1 MKTKLVSML
10 ATLIVG
16 LAFVVSPA
24 WAEDKATDDPRM
36 AGFNGKIGRTFAE
49 SVEDWPK
56 EPVYTGK
63 EPNVLLI
70 LLDDTGFAQLGSF
83 GGLIE
88 TPNIDALAAN
98 GLRYSNFYTTA
109 LCSPSRAAIMAGR
122 NHHSI
127 GLGSHALTAM
137 GFPGYAGR
145 VPQSSQEVARVVRDQ
160 GWTTY
165 ALGKWDH
172 TPLFQVHQVG
182 PITYWPTSD
191 GFDHTYN
198 FMSADSNNYEPV
210 MYVGHEPIEPSR
222 GKPNYHL
229 TEDIADKAIHYIT
242 GDVSINPE
250 KPFFMFWAPGAMH
263 APHHAPQA
271 YIDHYKGK
279 FDMGWDE
286 ARKQIYKRQLEMGI
300 IPKGTVLT
308 ERDKKVPA
316 WDSFNDKEKALM
328 ARQMET
334 FAGQL
339 THTDEQ
345 IGRIIATLQ
354 RTGKLE
360 NTLILVTSDN
370 GASAE
375 GGVTG
380 THNEVLYT
388 NAFPKTDME
397 ENLKKQDVWG
407 SEETN
412 NHYNVGWAWAANTP
426 FKHFKQ
432 TVHHGGTADPLVVHW
447 PAGIKAKGEIR
458 TQFAHII
465 DIGPT
470 IMEALGVTPPAVID
484 GIKQSPFEGTSFA
497 YTFNEADAPE
507 RHTRQYFEQLGN
519 RAMYL
524 DGWVAVTL
532 HADRL
537 AFEPHRTAPFEDDV
551 WELYN
556 VAEDRSQSKDLAKE
570 YPEKL
575 EELKKAWDE
584 EALKYNV
591 YPLHDD
597 LFGRFAN
604 VTKLYA
610 PRRKEF
616 VFYPPGAVRIPE
628 AYSPPVKNK
637 NHTITAYAEI
647 PKGGASGVLVAT
659 GGIYSGYSLYV
670 KDNRVVY
677 HYNAY
682 NEDRYTITGTDPLP
696 SGKVI
701 IEAKYTPSDDK
712 KTGTVTLSVNGKQVG
727 RGEVKRTVPGTY
739 SISETFDV
747 GQDTGSPVSKDYDR
761 DNEFTGTLDRVVFNL
776 D

>member
-1 MKTKLVSML
+1 MKNYLFFL
-10 ATLIVG
+10 AA
-16 LAFVVSPA
+16 LAFIFGGCQQEQSNSKK
-24 WAEDKATDDPRM
+24 EEDPRM
-36 AGFNGKIGRTFAE
+36 AGFEGKIGRTFAE
-49 SVEDWPK
+49 SVEDWPE
-56 EPVYTGK
+56 EPVYTGE

-70 LLDDTGFAQLGSF
+70 LLDDTGFGQLGSF

-88 TPNIDALAAN
+88 TPNIDALADN

-145 VPQSSQEVARVVRDQ
+145 VPQSSQEVARVVRDE

-165 ALGKWDH
+165 AIGKWDH
-172 TPLFQVHQVG
+172 TPLFQIHQVG
-182 PITYWPTSD
+182 PFTYWPTND
-191 GFDHTYN
+191 GFDHNYN
-198 FMSADSNNYEPV
+198 FMSADCNNFEPL
-210 MYVGHEPIEPSR
+210 MYAGHEPVEPAR
-222 GKPNYHL
+222 GNPNYHL
-229 TEDIADKAIHYIT
+229 TEDLADKAIQYIT

-263 APHHAPQA
+263 APHHAPQE
-271 YIDHYKGK
+271 YIAHYKGK

-286 ARKQIYKRQLEMGI
+286 ARKQIYQRQLETGI
-300 IPKGTVLT
+300 IPEGTVLT
-308 ERDKKVPA
+308 ERDERVPA
-316 WDSFNDKEKALM
+316 WDSFSAKEKALM
-328 ARQMET
+328 ARQMEA

-345 IGRIIATLQ
+345 IGRIIATLK
-354 RTGKLE
+354 RTGKFD
-360 NTLILVTSDN
+360 NTLIILTSDN

-380 THNEVLYT
+380 SHNEVLYT
-388 NAFPKTDME
+388 NALPKTDME

-407 SEETN
+407 SKETN
-412 NHYNVGWAWAANTP
+412 NHYNVGWAWAGNTP

-432 TVHHGGTADPLVVHW
+432 TVHHGGTADPLIVHW

-458 TQFAHII
+458 NQFSHII

-470 IMEALGVTPPAVID
+470 IMEALEVTPPAVID
-484 GIKQSPFEGTSFA
+484 GIKQSPFEGTSML
-497 YTFNEADAPE
+497 YTFNQADAPD

-532 HADRL
+532 HANRL
-537 AFEPHRTAPFEDDV
+537 AFEPHRTLPFEDDV

-556 VAEDRSQSKDLAKE
+556 VEKDRSQSKDLAKSN
-570 YPEKL
+570 PEKL

-610 PRRKEF
+610 PQRKEF

-647 PKGGASGVLVAT
+647 PKSGASGVLVAT

-670 KDNRVVY
+670 KDNHVVY

-682 NEDRYTITGTDPLP
+682 NEDRYSITATEALPEGT
-696 SGKVI
+696 VV

-712 KTGTVTLSVNGKQVG
+712 KTGTVTLSVNGKEVG
-727 RGEVKRTVPGTY
+727 SGVVGRTVPGTY

-761 DNEFTGTLDRVVFNL
+761 DNEFTGTLDKVVFNL
-776 D
+776 N